1 MVAFFCSHIGTKK
14 PDHFHG
20 QAINKKGNDL
30 LSHKLAVPSA
40 QAGLT
45 SLFGMGRGGH
55 RRYSHLKT
63 FNTFK
68 SSYDIS
74 VKKIHILQLQFFMKS
89 LRVISTARLQPS
101 PVLHLQPINVIVFN
115 DP

>member
-1 MVAFFCSHIGTKK
+1 MVAFFCSHKDTKK
-14 PDHFHG
+14 PDRLGSGFS
-20 QAINKKGNDL
+20 NKKGNDL

-63 FNTFK
+63 FNTLK
-68 SSYDIS
+68 
-74 VKKIHILQLQFFMKS
+74 
-89 LRVISTARLQPS
+89 
-101 PVLHLQPINVIVFN
+101 VLMTYQ
-115 DP
+115 